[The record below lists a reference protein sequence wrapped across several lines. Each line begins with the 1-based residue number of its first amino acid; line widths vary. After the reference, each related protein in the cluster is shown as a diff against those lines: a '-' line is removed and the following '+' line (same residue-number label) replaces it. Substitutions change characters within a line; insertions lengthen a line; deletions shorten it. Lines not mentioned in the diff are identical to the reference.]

1 MDAVHERFAGRT
13 LAVATMHGKEQ
24 VIGPA
29 LCAALPLAG
38 FDAIADLDT
47 DRFGAFSGEVERT
60 HDPRTAALHKAIH
73 GAERSGMD
81 LVIAS
86 EGSFV
91 PYPPAPFLTCDE
103 EWLVLYDAR
112 DGRNWAH
119 RHVSLETMAGGEE
132 CRTVDQVRTFAQ
144 RIGFPSHGLVLKP
157 QERWREGDAV
167 IKGIAD
173 RDALEVHAARIIGA
187 HGTVWAEC
195 DLRAMLNPTRMAVIR
210 ATAERF
216 AQELAHCCPACG
228 EPHFAITEAVPGLPC
243 GLCGMPTRSTLFH
256 LRNCGRCGHSAQE
269 PREDGRVSEDPQ
281 YCDHCN
287 P

>member
-1 MDAVHERFAGRT
+1 MNALHRRFGGRS

-38 FDAIADLDT
+38 FAAIPDLDT

-60 HDPRTAALHKAIH
+60 HDPRNAALHKAMH
-73 GAERSGMD
+73 GAERSGHD

-112 DGRNWAH
+112 DGRSWAH
-119 RHVSLETMAGGEE
+119 RHASLETVAGGAV
-132 CRTVDQVRTFAQ
+132 CGTLADVRAFAE
-144 RIGFPSHGLVLKP
+144 RMRFPGHGLVLKP
-157 QERWREGDAV
+157 HEHWRAGDAV
-167 IKGIAD
+167 VKGIP
-173 RDALEVHAARIIGA
+173 DARTLDERAAELIAR
-187 HGTVWAEC
+187 HGSVWVES
-195 DLRAMLNPTRMAVIR
+195 DLRAMRNPTRMAVIR

-216 AQELAHCCPACG
+216 AQELARCCPVCG
-228 EPHFAITEAVPGLPC
+228 EPHFAITEAVPGLLC
-243 GLCGMPTRSTLFH
+243 GLCGMPTEAVRAFRRTCAS
-256 LRNCGRCGHSAQE
+256 CGHTALE
-269 PREDGRVSEDPQ
+269 GRTDGKVVEDPMH
-281 YCDHCN
+281 CANCN